1 LWDYS
6 ESGCHCAW
14 LMVLVNISPP
24 PSPVSMPITTGIHWS
39 QSSYVAGTTKSV
51 SQRILQLPL
60 CFLTSFPHSSQKD
73 LFFFFCLIAVRR
85 LLQLW
90 CAKIRSMLE
99 ILVPRSGI
107 ESMSLVLEGGFF
119 TPGPPG
125 KSTKRSLKVWISQ
138 VLPLFE
144 TCQWLPVAGN
154 LSLHR
159 DPHGPEWPGPASSGP
174 HWYCSPLCSA
184 HCGQIRLVR
193 FHCIC
198 ICCFC
203 CLEPCSLDV
212 PSA

>member
-1 LWDYS
+1 MWDYS

-125 KSTKRSLKVWISQ
+125 KSTKRSLKVWISHSF
-138 VLPLFE
+138 PLYIKFLWE
-144 TCQWLPVAGN
+144 NT
-154 LSLHR
+154 H
-159 DPHGPEWPGPASSGP
+159 SSWSG
-174 HWYCSPLCSA
+174 WVKAMALLLCCA
-184 HCGQIRLVR
+184 I
-193 FHCIC
+193 
-198 ICCFC
+198 
-203 CLEPCSLDV
+203 V
-212 PSA
+212 PSL